1 MKRFGAIKR
10 FKTII
15 DGNLDYFIQA
25 AERSNGLFLMNEEK
39 TKLRKIPEEVLEK
52 EKKEAQ
58 MESKKQEFMDYISL
72 QNARSIYAASD
83 MAWFGSSNSSG

>member
-1 MKRFGAIKR
+1 
-10 FKTII
+10 
-15 DGNLDYFIQA
+15 
-25 AERSNGLFLMNEEK
+25 MNEEK